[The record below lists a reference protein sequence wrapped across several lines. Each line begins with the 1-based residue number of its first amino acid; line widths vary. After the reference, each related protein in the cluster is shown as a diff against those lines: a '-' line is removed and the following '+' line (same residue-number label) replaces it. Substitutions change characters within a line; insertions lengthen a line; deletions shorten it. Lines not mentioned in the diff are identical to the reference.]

1 MKNQPT
7 AQNKWR
13 SVTKT
18 LGVLALLVVM
28 MALAVGAGMAASD
41 APTGVDA
48 PAGKSSI
55 GDCVWNDTSVDGFQ
69 SGGEVGING
78 VLVNLYKDGLAGN
91 PKDGVIQPTE
101 KMSTTLTVPGL
112 SNATGT
118 ACETAGY
125 YDFAVDGDERYWVEI
140 DPSNF
145 NTGGPLDDYV
155 FTSANTLGGNPHM
168 KLMPLNQLDYNDADF
183 GYVKVDLRI
192 SINPPTA
199 TNKVNDAHLFTVKVE
214 KRIGT
219 GAWMAHSGAFPSVSY
234 SPVPSTPGAS
244 PVTCGPTNGSGECTV
259 SINSTTPTVITAN
272 ASVTTNV
279 SVNIPDGLGGYIA
292 TNISRQRATGDAKN
306 TAAGGSG
313 AAQKTYVDLRISLS
327 PLSDINK
334 VGDPH
339 TFTATVQQ
347 NTGSG
352 WASVP
357 NGTTVSFSLLNN
369 TAGATFTAGT
379 SCTTTSGQCTITING
394 ANAGSVNLQA
404 TSTVTVSSQ
413 SITRTTGTTA
423 NTNAGGSGNA
433 TKTYVDLRITLSPL
447 TDINKVGDPHTFTAI
462 VQQNTGSGWAS
473 VPNGTTVS
481 FSLLNNTAG
490 ATFTTGTSCT
500 TTSGQCTIT
509 INGANAGSVDLQATS
524 TVVVSSQSITRTTA
538 TTANTNAGGSGNATK
553 TYVDLRISLS
563 PLTDTNPVN
572 EPHTFTATVQQNTG
586 SGWGNVPNG
595 TTVIFSLLNNTANA
609 SFTAGNTCTTTGG
622 QCTITINGTIQ
633 GSVNLQATSTVI
645 VSGETI
651 TRTTG
656 TTANTNAG
664 GSGNATKIYQSGSIG
679 DFVWWDIDKNGRQDS
694 GEPGIND
701 VTVRLYSNATCT
713 GSPTTSVNTANGG
726 SPATDGFYQFTGLGQ
741 GTYCVEIHPNEFTS
755 GGTLENWFASP
766 QNAAGD
772 TIDSD
777 GDLTSKRITNI
788 TINPVGGPANDPTND
803 FGFYKNSGHTVTKV
817 RTSDLSGTGVRINEP
832 ISFTVTVVNTG
843 TTWLDVVP
851 ISDTYN
857 TNYIQF
863 VSANILGVNTP
874 PTSNQVNAP
883 FETKFWSDI
892 TGAGTLAPGASI
904 VLNMVFVGVGDTTLL
919 PPQTPCTQQQFT
931 CNQVSTSTALGAGPS
946 ADPDGPGGPLPPSE
960 VIPPKKSD
968 APAKVVNPTAVAL
981 ADYGAAITPSSV
993 TLRWT
998 TVNESE
1004 ISGFDV
1010 YRIDSS
1016 RASVLVGHLD
1026 AQKPGQPSGAAYSL
1040 TDSNAA
1046 WGVSY
1051 TYVLEAQMFG
1061 GGKESQTI
1069 AKTSYLWLANVA
1081 R

>member
-1 MKNQPT
+1 
-7 AQNKWR
+7 
-13 SVTKT
+13 
-18 LGVLALLVVM
+18 
-28 MALAVGAGMAASD
+28 
-41 APTGVDA
+41 
-48 PAGKSSI
+48 
-55 GDCVWNDTSVDGFQ
+55 
-69 SGGEVGING
+69 
-78 VLVNLYKDGLAGN
+78 
-91 PKDGVIQPTE
+91 
-101 KMSTTLTVPGL
+101 
-112 SNATGT
+112 
-118 ACETAGY
+118 
-125 YDFAVDGDERYWVEI
+125 
-140 DPSNF
+140 
-145 NTGGPLDDYV
+145 
-155 FTSANTLGGNPHM
+155 
-168 KLMPLNQLDYNDADF
+168 
-183 GYVKVDLRI
+183 
-192 SINPPTA
+192 
-199 TNKVNDAHLFTVKVE
+199 
-214 KRIGT
+214 
-219 GAWMAHSGAFPSVSY
+219 
-234 SPVPSTPGAS
+234 
-244 PVTCGPTNGSGECTV
+244 
-259 SINSTTPTVITAN
+259 
-272 ASVTTNV
+272 
-279 SVNIPDGLGGYIA
+279 
-292 TNISRQRATGDAKN
+292 
-306 TAAGGSG
+306 
-313 AAQKTYVDLRISLS
+313 
-327 PLSDINK
+327 
-334 VGDPH
+334 
-339 TFTATVQQ
+339 
-347 NTGSG
+347 
-352 WASVP
+352 
-357 NGTTVSFSLLNN
+357 
-369 TAGATFTAGT
+369 
-379 SCTTTSGQCTITING
+379 
-394 ANAGSVNLQA
+394 
-404 TSTVTVSSQ
+404 
-413 SITRTTGTTA
+413 
-423 NTNAGGSGNA
+423 TNAGGSGNA

-490 ATFTTGTSCT
+490 ATFTTGTSCTTTSGQCTITINGANAGSVDLQATSTVTVNSQSITRTTGTTANTNAGGTGNATKTYVDLRISLSPLTDINKVGDPHTFTAIVQQNTGSSWANVPNGTVVSFSLLNNTAGATFTAGTTCTTTSGQCTITINGANAGSVNLQATTTVVVSSQSITRTTDTTANTNAGGTGNATKTYVDLRISLSPLTDINKVGDPHTFTAIVQQNTGSGWASVPNGTVVSFSLLNNSAGATFTAGTNCT

-1004 ISGFDV
+1004 ISGFDI